1 MPVAKYLQYVVCIC
15 CAYAEIGQCVQ
26 WEKGHTLRIMFLA
39 LTVYQL
45 NTSNTY
51 FRSVRV
57 PLYDDNGPVAMIC
70 HLFVLIAVSQPGYE
84 IELAM

>member
-1 MPVAKYLQYVVCIC
+1 MHLLRLCRNRPVRTMGKR
-15 CAYAEIGQCVQ
+15 AYTENNA
-26 WEKGHTLRIMFLA
+26 FA

-57 PLYDDNGPVAMIC
+57 PLYGGSVPVAMIC
-70 HLFVLIAVSQPGYE
+70 HLFVRIALSQTAYE
-84 IELAM
+84 MELTFPLKIAH